1 MFLKITNLGRS
12 CKVAEHGR
20 IYDVGLFRVTVSL
33 NLSCISHNSRLSLN
47 FTPSPIHNP
56 SASLLPSVPPLLLPI
71 YPNLCHSTLSL
82 ISSPSIPKHP
92 SSFPPCSPPPN
103 LHPVSLSLSVSLSVQ
118 YVCVSSVCAVY
129 VRSCACTRV
138 CVCHV
143 RVIYFSSV

>member
-103 LHPVSLSLSVSLSVQ
+103 LHPVSLSLSVSLSHLLCQ
-118 YVCVSSVCAVY
+118 YWSVTFHWGGGETTLSRYSLASIKC
-129 VRSCACTRV
+129 C
-138 CVCHV
+138 
-143 RVIYFSSV
+143 